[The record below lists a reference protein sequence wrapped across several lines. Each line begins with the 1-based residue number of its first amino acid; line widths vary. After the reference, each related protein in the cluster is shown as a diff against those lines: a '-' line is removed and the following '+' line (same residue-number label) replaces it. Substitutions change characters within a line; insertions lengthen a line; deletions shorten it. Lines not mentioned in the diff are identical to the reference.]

1 MPIDPQVALAAEP
14 TTKEIAWTR
23 RDVLL
28 YNLSV
33 GAGLR
38 GEDDL
43 DYVYEKNLKVLP
55 TFAMVA
61 GGGIS
66 AGEDPG
72 GGTGGLDRPGL
83 DIDLYKILH
92 GGQSVTV
99 HQPIPATGSAT
110 VATRV
115 SNVYDKG
122 KAAVIE
128 MEAAATDAEGA
139 PLWTN
144 VMQIFV
150 RGEGGFGGDSGPE
163 NTWSA
168 PEREPDH
175 VLTSTTDDRQAML
188 YRLNGDL
195 NPLHVD
201 PAFASMAGFEKPI
214 LHGLASYGI
223 VARALVDEVLDGDP
237 TRLTSLNVRFAGS
250 VYPGQTIETKVWR
263 SGDELL
269 LASTCPERDNAP
281 VLTHAVA
288 KVRA

>member
-1 MPIDPQVALAAEP
+1 MPIDPKVALEAEP
-14 TTKEIAWTR
+14 TTAEIAWTR

-33 GAGLR
+33 GAGNR

-66 AGEDPG
+66 AGEDRG
-72 GGTGGLDRPGL
+72 GGTSGLDRPGL
-83 DIDLYKILH
+83 DIDLYKVLH
-92 GGQSVTV
+92 GGQTVTV
-99 HQPIPATGSAT
+99 HQPIPASGTAS

-115 SNVYDKG
+115 SNIYDKG

-128 MEAAATDAEGA
+128 MEAAATDADGA

-150 RGEGGFGGDSGPE
+150 RGEGGFGGDPGPQS
-163 NTWSA
+163 TWSA

-175 VLTSTTDDRQAML
+175 VLTSATDERQAML

-214 LHGLASYGI
+214 LHGLASYGT
-223 VARALVDEVLDGDP
+223 VARTLVDEVLDGDP
-237 TRLTSLNVRFAGS
+237 TRLESLTVRFAGS
-250 VYPGQTIETKVWR
+250 IYPGQTIETKVWR
-263 SGDELL
+263 EGDELL
-269 LASTCPERDNAP
+269 LASTCPERDDAP